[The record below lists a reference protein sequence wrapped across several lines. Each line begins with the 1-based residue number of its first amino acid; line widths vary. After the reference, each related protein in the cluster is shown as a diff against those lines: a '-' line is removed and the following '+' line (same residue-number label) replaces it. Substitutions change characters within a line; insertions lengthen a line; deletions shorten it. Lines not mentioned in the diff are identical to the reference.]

1 MKRKLKITYGQL
13 EATQERVSVF
23 RNALENM
30 DSAIEMFQNILSEQ
44 QSDAITAL
52 LEDGRDLRDE
62 MEFLHGNLQKLE
74 NMLSGYIQDMTALV
88 MPKSWDS
95 MMLVDRNDIWVNMKQ
110 IKSNVSDT
118 EQVIWGGALQHYK
131 DVHTNIPK
139 PHISSSMT
147 EPEKRSAREEYDR
160 KVRER
165 AQREENYKKL
175 KAFTET
181 QAKQAKKEL
190 EECYKEIED
199 LYRNRIVVYENTDDE
214 YKKTAMNLY
223 QQCTSFGQRLKDL
236 VTKTEEMKWDVR
248 RGALAAVLDL
258 VKTALAIQ
266 DLKNTLDTLPLA
278 VVAEVMGI
286 EVPGLSLEKV
296 DDLKNMAY
304 GAVAALQEPPRV
316 LAAFGQKIGD
326 TVEEE
331 GIAYSISYVAADVA
345 IQVLLSK
352 GLGEVKNVSKA
363 DDLVDVAR
371 TVDTLNDTVKIADE
385 LTDAAKVLDQVGD
398 IKDAA
403 MAVNVMDE
411 ANAVVKAVDEV
422 NDVADA
428 VKTVEKLDGVIESGI
443 NSYADFSKAV
453 SNIGTR
459 SDLTDAQKIK
469 ELQKLFENSNY
480 KADINVP
487 SDIQYVKG
495 FDMKG
500 NVIYDWPPKL
510 GFDESTIKPITRTDG
525 LSDTWDRYGYMG
537 GSNFADVPSTGKYT
551 YSERAIPY
559 VENEAA
565 YHTGNFN
572 NVTYFDKIDAIKNG
586 DIDTFNALLHNEG
599 ISRWGLDDFEEL
611 CDSYDSF
618 ISKANKELGD
628 SVDATYGIKGQAAEW
643 GDMTGGAG
651 QIVTPFGGDVLEKI
665 GILKE
670 N

>member
-13 EATQERVSVF
+13 EATQERVAVF

-62 MEFLHGNLQKLE
+62 MALLHGNLQELE
-74 NMLSGYIQDMTALV
+74 NMLSGYIHDMTALV

-131 DVHTNIPK
+131 DVHTHIPK

-147 EPEKRSAREEYDR
+147 ESEKRSARAEYDR

-165 AQREENYKKL
+165 AQREQNYKKL

-181 QAKQAKKEL
+181 QAKQAKQEL

-248 RGALAAVLDL
+248 RGVLAAVLDL

-266 DLKNTLDTLPLA
+266 DLKNTLDTLPFA

-296 DDLKNMAY
+296 DDLRNMAY
-304 GAVAALQEPPRV
+304 GAVAALQDPPRV

-363 DDLVDVAR
+363 DELADVAR
-371 TVDTLNDTVKIADE
+371 TVDTLDDTVKIADE
-385 LTDAAKVLDQVGD
+385 LTDAAKVVDQVGD
-398 IKDAA
+398 ITDAA
-403 MAVNVMDE
+403 MAVNAVNE
-411 ANAVVKAVDEV
+411 ANAAVKAVDEV

-428 VKTVEKLDGVIESGI
+428 VKTVEKLDGVIESGSKTI
-443 NSYADFSKAV
+443 NGLNIIDGKVDGKIPLAEYKKYRVDSVHNIDSDTKTLGKYEPTIRADGTKDFSIPGPGAYTVKA
-453 SNIGTR
+453 G
-459 SDLTDAQKIK
+459 
-469 ELQKLFENSNY
+469 
-480 KADINVP
+480 
-487 SDIQYVKG
+487 
-495 FDMKG
+495 
-500 NVIYDWPPKL
+500 
-510 GFDESTIKPITRTDG
+510 
-525 LSDTWDRYGYMG
+525 DT
-537 GSNFADVPSTGKYT
+537 
-551 YSERAIPY
+551 
-559 VENEAA
+559 
-565 YHTGNFN
+565 
-572 NVTYFDKIDAIKNG
+572 TYFSLGTEWDKITDTYGLDVAGQNMFDYFNKPALDDAI
-586 DIDTFNALLHNEG
+586 NAGKEIRFSHNPE
-599 ISRWGLDDFEEL
+599 
-611 CDSYDSF
+611 
-618 ISKANKELGD
+618 A
-628 SVDATYGIKGQAAEW
+628 YGECALKWEW
-643 GDMTGGAG
+643 DYLQEKHGYFA
-651 QIVTPFGGDVLEKI
+651 LEKK
-665 GILKE
+665 GDFWYATK
-670 N
+670 

>member
-214 YKKTAMNLY
+214 YKKTAMDLY
-223 QQCTSFGQRLKDL
+223 QQCTDFGEKLSNFGVKSA
-236 VTKTEEMKWDVR
+236 KTVWNVG

-278 VVAEVMGI
+278 VVTEVMGI
-286 EVPGLSLEKV
+286 EVPGLSLAKV

-304 GAVAALQEPPRV
+304 GAVAVLQNPARV

-363 DDLVDVAR
+363 DELADVAR
-371 TVDTLNDTVKIADE
+371 TVDTLDDTVKIADE
-385 LTDAAKVLDQVGD
+385 LTDAAKVVDQVGD
-398 IKDAA
+398 ITDAA
-403 MAVNVMDE
+403 MAVNAVNE
-411 ANAVVKAVDEV
+411 ANAAVKAVDEV

-428 VKTVEKLDGVIESGI
+428 VKTVEKLDGVIESGSNTGTVWDNI
-443 NSYADFSKAV
+443 TSTADNMPATEIPATFKIDLGGNTNYVNTETGTNTLWTNSNATKHMGEYV
-453 SNIGTR
+453 SRFGGESWSIGTR
-459 SDLTDAQKIK
+459 SQAMLESYSAS
-469 ELQKLFENSNY
+469 LN
-480 KADINVP
+480 KAMETIGIEAP
-487 SDIQYVKG
+487 GRYFG
-495 FDMKG
+495 TYG
-500 NVIYDWPPKL
+500 NW
-510 GFDESTIKPITRTDG
+510 
-525 LSDTWDRYGYMG
+525 
-537 GSNFADVPSTGKYT
+537 
-551 YSERAIPY
+551 
-559 VENEAA
+559 
-565 YHTGNFN
+565 
-572 NVTYFDKIDAIKNG
+572 
-586 DIDTFNALLHNEG
+586 
-599 ISRWGLDDFEEL
+599 
-611 CDSYDSF
+611 
-618 ISKANKELGD
+618 ELGIN
-628 SVDATYGIKGQAAEW
+628 TE
-643 GDMTGGAG
+643 TGVVYHARM
-651 QIVTPFGGDVLEKI
+651 L
-665 GILKE
+665 

>member
-62 MEFLHGNLQKLE
+62 MELLHGNLQELE

-88 MPKSWDS
+88 MPKNWDS

-131 DVHTNIPK
+131 DVHTHIPK

-147 EPEKRSAREEYDR
+147 ESEKRSARAEYDR

-214 YKKTAMNLY
+214 YKKTAMDLY

-248 RGALAAVLDL
+248 RGVLAAVLDL

-296 DDLKNMAY
+296 DDLRNMAY
-304 GAVAALQEPPRV
+304 GAVAALQNPTRV

-371 TVDTLNDTVKIADE
+371 TVDTLDDTVKIADE
-385 LTDAAKVLDQVGD
+385 LTDVAKAVDQVGD
-398 IKDAA
+398 ITDAA

-422 NDVADA
+422 NDVSDA
-428 VKTVEKLDGVIESGI
+428 AKTVEKLDDVIESGTDTSWYKPDGSI
-443 NSYADFSKAV
+443 NYPPNNGAV
-453 SNIGTR
+453 PGTEVNMTLKPGDTLGRYGNIGEKSNFVTQTG
-459 SDLTDAQKIK
+459 TDASKLALPPNTNPAIYQEFEVIK
-469 ELQKLFENSNY
+469 EIPGTIQAEIAPWGGSAGGGLQYEL
-480 KADINVP
+480 P
-487 SDIQYVKG
+487 
-495 FDMKG
+495 
-500 NVIYDWPPKL
+500 
-510 GFDESTIKPITRTDG
+510 KPI
-525 LSDTWDRYGYMG
+525 LQLIKEGYI
-537 GSNFADVPSTGKYT
+537 VPK
-551 YSERAIPY
+551 
-559 VENEAA
+559 
-565 YHTGNFN
+565 
-572 NVTYFDKIDAIKNG
+572 
-586 DIDTFNALLHNEG
+586 
-599 ISRWGLDDFEEL
+599 
-611 CDSYDSF
+611 
-618 ISKANKELGD
+618 
-628 SVDATYGIKGQAAEW
+628 
-643 GDMTGGAG
+643 
-651 QIVTPFGGDVLEKI
+651 
-665 GILKE
+665 
-670 N
+670 

>member
-62 MEFLHGNLQKLE
+62 MELLHGNLQELE

-131 DVHTNIPK
+131 DVHTHISK

-147 EPEKRSAREEYDR
+147 ESEKRSARAEYNR

-165 AQREENYKKL
+165 AQREQNYKKL

-181 QAKQAKKEL
+181 QAKQAKREL
-190 EECYKEIED
+190 EACYEEIEE

-248 RGALAAVLDL
+248 RGVLAAVLDL

-304 GAVAALQEPPRV
+304 GAVAALQDPPRV
-316 LAAFGQKIGD
+316 LAALGQKIGD

-371 TVDTLNDTVKIADE
+371 TVDTLDDTVKIADE
-385 LTDAAKVLDQVGD
+385 LTDVAKAVDQVGD
-398 IKDAA
+398 IKDVA
-403 MAVNVMDE
+403 MAVNAVDE
-411 ANAVVKAVDEV
+411 ANAAVKAVDEV

-428 VKTVEKLDGVIESGI
+428 VKTVEKLDDVIESGI
-443 NSYADFSKAV
+443 KSKNPMTGDDWHKYFNEKYGAENVTWESASIQDIIDMPSKITDFSPKQ
-453 SNIGTR
+453 I
-459 SDLTDAQKIK
+459 SDLARRSGWTVGPLGKGSLAGITYEQGGGISMHAP
-469 ELQKLFENSNY
+469 NGSSIY
-480 KADINVP
+480 
-487 SDIQYVKG
+487 IQYHPGGGHHGVMPYYKVSSG
-495 FDMKG
+495 KNG
-500 NVIYDWPPKL
+500 TV
-510 GFDESTIKPITRTDG
+510 
-525 LSDTWDRYGYMG
+525 RYYING
-537 GSNFADVPSTGKYT
+537 
-551 YSERAIPY
+551 ERA
-559 VENEAA
+559 
-565 YHTGNFN
+565 
-572 NVTYFDKIDAIKNG
+572 
-586 DIDTFNALLHNEG
+586 
-599 ISRWGLDDFEEL
+599 
-611 CDSYDSF
+611 
-618 ISKANKELGD
+618 
-628 SVDATYGIKGQAAEW
+628 Q
-643 GDMTGGAG
+643 
-651 QIVTPFGGDVLEKI
+651 
-665 GILKE
+665 
-670 N
+670 

>member
-62 MEFLHGNLQKLE
+62 MELLHGNLQELE

-131 DVHTNIPK
+131 DVHTHIPK

-147 EPEKRSAREEYDR
+147 ESEKRSAREEYDR

-181 QAKQAKKEL
+181 QAKQAKQEL

-214 YKKTAMNLY
+214 YKKTAMDLY

-248 RGALAAVLDL
+248 RGVLAAVLDL

-266 DLKNTLDTLPLA
+266 DLKNTLDTLPFA

-286 EVPGLSLEKV
+286 EVPGLSLAKV

-316 LAAFGQKIGD
+316 LAALGQKIGD

-371 TVDTLNDTVKIADE
+371 TVDTLDDTVKIADE
-385 LTDAAKVLDQVGD
+385 LTDAAKAVDQVGD
-398 IKDAA
+398 ITDAA

-428 VKTVEKLDGVIESGI
+428 VKTVEKLDGVIESGSTSI
-443 NSYADFSKAV
+443 NPNKIRYSQSSVNSSSDIVQSMKANGWQGDPIDVVEMPDEIYTTIDNTRVV
-453 SNIGTR
+453 SAREAG
-459 SDLTDAQKIK
+459 
-469 ELQKLFENSNY
+469 
-480 KADINVP
+480 INVEANVHGYNDPLP
-487 SDIQYVKG
+487 SEYIERFTTKKG
-495 FDMKG
+495 VPKTWGEAIELRVGKQKASFRNG
-500 NVIYDWPPKL
+500 NPYGKL
-510 GFDESTIKPITRTDG
+510 EMETIK
-525 LSDTWDRYGYMG
+525 
-537 GSNFADVPSTGKYT
+537 
-551 YSERAIPY
+551 
-559 VENEAA
+559 
-565 YHTGNFN
+565 
-572 NVTYFDKIDAIKNG
+572 
-586 DIDTFNALLHNEG
+586 
-599 ISRWGLDDFEEL
+599 
-611 CDSYDSF
+611 
-618 ISKANKELGD
+618 
-628 SVDATYGIKGQAAEW
+628 
-643 GDMTGGAG
+643 
-651 QIVTPFGGDVLEKI
+651 
-665 GILKE
+665 
-670 N
+670 

>member
-62 MEFLHGNLQKLE
+62 MELLHGNLQELE

-214 YKKTAMNLY
+214 YKKTAMDLY

-316 LAAFGQKIGD
+316 LAALGQKIGD

-345 IQVLLSK
+345 IQILLSK

-371 TVDTLNDTVKIADE
+371 TVDTLRTHLRRVNLTGAD
-385 LTDAAKVLDQVGD
+385 
-398 IKDAA
+398 
-403 MAVNVMDE
+403 
-411 ANAVVKAVDEV
+411 
-422 NDVADA
+422 
-428 VKTVEKLDGVIESGI
+428 
-443 NSYADFSKAV
+443 
-453 SNIGTR
+453 
-459 SDLTDAQKIK
+459 
-469 ELQKLFENSNY
+469 LQE
-480 KADINVP
+480 
-487 SDIQYVKG
+487 
-495 FDMKG
+495 
-500 NVIYDWPPKL
+500 
-510 GFDESTIKPITRTDG
+510 
-525 LSDTWDRYGYMG
+525 
-537 GSNFADVPSTGKYT
+537 
-551 YSERAIPY
+551 
-559 VENEAA
+559 
-565 YHTGNFN
+565 
-572 NVTYFDKIDAIKNG
+572 
-586 DIDTFNALLHNEG
+586 
-599 ISRWGLDDFEEL
+599 
-611 CDSYDSF
+611 
-618 ISKANKELGD
+618 
-628 SVDATYGIKGQAAEW
+628 
-643 GDMTGGAG
+643 
-651 QIVTPFGGDVLEKI
+651 
-665 GILKE
+665 IL
-670 N
+670 

>member
-131 DVHTNIPK
+131 DVHTHIPK

-147 EPEKRSAREEYDR
+147 ESEKRSARAEYDR

-181 QAKQAKKEL
+181 QAKQAKQEL

-214 YKKTAMNLY
+214 YKKTAMDLY
-223 QQCTSFGQRLKDL
+223 QQCTDFGEKLSNFGVKSA
-236 VTKTEEMKWDVR
+236 KTVWNVG

-278 VVAEVMGI
+278 VVTEVMGI
-286 EVPGLSLEKV
+286 EVPGLSLAKV

-304 GAVAALQEPPRV
+304 GAVAVLQNPARV

-363 DDLVDVAR
+363 DELADVAR
-371 TVDTLNDTVKIADE
+371 TVDTLDDTVKIADE
-385 LTDAAKVLDQVGD
+385 LTDAAKVVDQVGD
-398 IKDAA
+398 ITDAA
-403 MAVNVMDE
+403 MAVNAVNE
-411 ANAVVKAVDEV
+411 ANAAVKAVDEV

-428 VKTVEKLDGVIESGI
+428 VKTVEKLDGVIESGSTSI
-443 NSYADFSKAV
+443 NPNKIRYSQSSVNSSSDIVQSMKANGWQGDPIDVVEMPDEIYTTIDNTRVV
-453 SNIGTR
+453 SAREAG
-459 SDLTDAQKIK
+459 
-469 ELQKLFENSNY
+469 
-480 KADINVP
+480 INVEANVHGYNDPLP
-487 SDIQYVKG
+487 SEYIERFTTKKG
-495 FDMKG
+495 VPKTWGEAIELRVGKQKASFRNG
-500 NVIYDWPPKL
+500 NPYGKL
-510 GFDESTIKPITRTDG
+510 EMETIK
-525 LSDTWDRYGYMG
+525 
-537 GSNFADVPSTGKYT
+537 
-551 YSERAIPY
+551 
-559 VENEAA
+559 
-565 YHTGNFN
+565 
-572 NVTYFDKIDAIKNG
+572 
-586 DIDTFNALLHNEG
+586 
-599 ISRWGLDDFEEL
+599 
-611 CDSYDSF
+611 
-618 ISKANKELGD
+618 
-628 SVDATYGIKGQAAEW
+628 
-643 GDMTGGAG
+643 
-651 QIVTPFGGDVLEKI
+651 
-665 GILKE
+665 
-670 N
+670 

>member
-13 EATQERVSVF
+13 EATQQRVSVF

-62 MEFLHGNLQKLE
+62 MELLHGNLQELE

-131 DVHTNIPK
+131 DVHTHISK

-147 EPEKRSAREEYDR
+147 ESEKRSARAEYDR

-181 QAKQAKKEL
+181 QAKQAKQEL

-266 DLKNTLDTLPLA
+266 DLKNTLDTLPFA

-286 EVPGLSLEKV
+286 EVPGLSLAKV

-316 LAAFGQKIGD
+316 LAALGQKIGD

-371 TVDTLNDTVKIADE
+371 TVDTLDDTVKIADE
-385 LTDAAKVLDQVGD
+385 LTDAAKVVDQVGD
-398 IKDAA
+398 IADAA
-403 MAVNVMDE
+403 MAVNAVDE
-411 ANAVVKAVDEV
+411 ANAAVKAVDEV

-428 VKTVEKLDGVIESGI
+428 VKTVEKLDGVIESGSNTGTVWDNI
-443 NSYADFSKAV
+443 TSTADNMPATEIPATFKIDLGGNTNYVNTETGTNTLWTNSNATKHMGEYV
-453 SNIGTR
+453 SRFGGESWSIGTR
-459 SDLTDAQKIK
+459 SQAMLESYSAS
-469 ELQKLFENSNY
+469 LN
-480 KADINVP
+480 KAMETIGIEAP
-487 SDIQYVKG
+487 GRYFG
-495 FDMKG
+495 TYG
-500 NVIYDWPPKL
+500 NW
-510 GFDESTIKPITRTDG
+510 
-525 LSDTWDRYGYMG
+525 
-537 GSNFADVPSTGKYT
+537 
-551 YSERAIPY
+551 
-559 VENEAA
+559 
-565 YHTGNFN
+565 
-572 NVTYFDKIDAIKNG
+572 
-586 DIDTFNALLHNEG
+586 
-599 ISRWGLDDFEEL
+599 
-611 CDSYDSF
+611 
-618 ISKANKELGD
+618 ELGIN
-628 SVDATYGIKGQAAEW
+628 TE
-643 GDMTGGAG
+643 TGVVYHARM
-651 QIVTPFGGDVLEKI
+651 L
-665 GILKE
+665 

>member
-13 EATQERVSVF
+13 EATQQRVSVF

-62 MEFLHGNLQKLE
+62 MELLHGNLQELE
-74 NMLSGYIQDMTALV
+74 NMLSGYIHDMTALV

-131 DVHTNIPK
+131 DVHTHISK

-147 EPEKRSAREEYDR
+147 ESEKRSARAEYDR

-181 QAKQAKKEL
+181 QAKQAKQEL

-214 YKKTAMNLY
+214 YKKTAMDLY
-223 QQCTSFGQRLKDL
+223 QQCTDFGEKLSNFGVKSA
-236 VTKTEEMKWDVR
+236 KTVWDVR

-331 GIAYSISYVAADVA
+331 GIAYSISYVAADVT
-345 IQVLLSK
+345 
-352 GLGEVKNVSKA
+352 
-363 DDLVDVAR
+363 R
-371 TVDTLNDTVKIADE
+371 
-385 LTDAAKVLDQVGD
+385 DQ
-398 IKDAA
+398 
-403 MAVNVMDE
+403 
-411 ANAVVKAVDEV
+411 
-422 NDVADA
+422 
-428 VKTVEKLDGVIESGI
+428 
-443 NSYADFSKAV
+443 
-453 SNIGTR
+453 R
-459 SDLTDAQKIK
+459 S
-469 ELQKLFENSNY
+469 
-480 KADINVP
+480 
-487 SDIQYVKG
+487 
-495 FDMKG
+495 
-500 NVIYDWPPKL
+500 
-510 GFDESTIKPITRTDG
+510 R
-525 LSDTWDRYGYMG
+525 RYRMRL
-537 GSNFADVPSTGKYT
+537 A
-551 YSERAIPY
+551 
-559 VENEAA
+559 
-565 YHTGNFN
+565 
-572 NVTYFDKIDAIKNG
+572 
-586 DIDTFNALLHNEG
+586 
-599 ISRWGLDDFEEL
+599 
-611 CDSYDSF
+611 
-618 ISKANKELGD
+618 
-628 SVDATYGIKGQAAEW
+628 
-643 GDMTGGAG
+643 
-651 QIVTPFGGDVLEKI
+651 
-665 GILKE
+665 
-670 N
+670 

>member
-62 MEFLHGNLQKLE
+62 MELLHGNLQELE
-74 NMLSGYIQDMTALV
+74 NMLSGYIHDMTALV

-118 EQVIWGGALQHYK
+118 EQVVWGGALQHYK
-131 DVHTNIPK
+131 DVHTHIPK

-147 EPEKRSAREEYDR
+147 ESEKRSARAEYDR

-181 QAKQAKKEL
+181 QAKQAKQEL

-214 YKKTAMNLY
+214 YKKTAMDLY

-248 RGALAAVLDL
+248 RGVLAAVLDL

-266 DLKNTLDTLPLA
+266 DLKNTLDTLPFA

-286 EVPGLSLEKV
+286 EVPGLSLAKV

-316 LAAFGQKIGD
+316 LAALGQKIGD

-371 TVDTLNDTVKIADE
+371 TVDTLDDTVKIADE
-385 LTDAAKVLDQVGD
+385 LTDVAKAVDQVGD
-398 IKDAA
+398 IKDVA
-403 MAVNVMDE
+403 MAVNAVDE
-411 ANAVVKAVDEV
+411 ANAAVKAVDEV

-428 VKTVEKLDGVIESGI
+428 AKTIEKLDGVIEGDTLTAQKVFTD
-443 NSYADFSKAV
+443 NPFDEAGNLR
-453 SNIGTR
+453 SNIKYQTGEFKYNYE
-459 SDLTDAQKIK
+459 TDANGRISNWNTDN
-469 ELQKLFENSNY
+469 LQLTERDGRLNYNSNSPGKIEGDHAGHLAGDRFGGSPELDNIVSQSQNVNLSQY
-480 KADINVP
+480 KKIENQWAKAISEGKEVTVNVDI
-487 SDIQYVKG
+487 K
-495 FDMKG
+495 
-500 NVIYDWPPKL
+500 YD
-510 GFDESTIKPITRTDG
+510 GDG
-525 LSDTWDRYGYMG
+525 LRPIEF
-537 GSNFADVPSTGKYT
+537 NVEYT
-551 YSERAIPY
+551 
-559 VENEAA
+559 
-565 YHTGNFN
+565 
-572 NVTYFDKIDAIKNG
+572 IDG
-586 DIDTFNALLHNEG
+586 DFF
-599 ISRWGLDDFEEL
+599 SQ
-611 CDSYDSF
+611 S
-618 ISKANKELGD
+618 
-628 SVDATYGIKGQAAEW
+628 
-643 GDMTGGAG
+643 
-651 QIVTPFGGDVLEKI
+651 
-665 GILKE
+665 IL

>member
-13 EATQERVSVF
+13 EATQERVAVF

-62 MEFLHGNLQKLE
+62 MELLHGNLQELE

-181 QAKQAKKEL
+181 QAKQAKQEL

-214 YKKTAMNLY
+214 YKKTAMDLY

-248 RGALAAVLDL
+248 RGVLAAVLDL

-266 DLKNTLDTLPLA
+266 DLKNTLDTLPFA

-352 GLGEVKNVSKA
+352 GLSEVKNVSKA

-371 TVDTLNDTVKIADE
+371 TVDTLDDTVKIADE
-385 LTDAAKVLDQVGD
+385 LTDAAKVVDQVGD
-398 IKDAA
+398 IADAA

-411 ANAVVKAVDEV
+411 TNAAVKAVDEV

-428 VKTVEKLDGVIESGI
+428 VKTVEKLDGVIEGGSDAFQIGKTDLDALRNKLGVPETDTIAVGKTDVKGLEGVTFEGQSPKVRSEAGLPDLDEIWAGRNIKSPGNNTLFTRHAEEVLANDFDRAGIEAGI
-443 NSYADFSKAV
+443 NPQDV
-453 SNIGTR
+453 SGV
-459 SDLTDAQKIK
+459 LKIH
-469 ELQKLFENSNY
+469 QSNPTGVCR
-480 KADINVP
+480 KCIQGLANDNVSP
-487 SDIQYVKG
+487 GVLKQLSLKYPNLRIEVTSEILPDVKVTGKSNFVIQNGQYV
-495 FDMKG
+495 
-500 NVIYDWPPKL
+500 
-510 GFDESTIKPITRTDG
+510 E
-525 LSDTWDRYGYMG
+525 
-537 GSNFADVPSTGKYT
+537 
-551 YSERAIPY
+551 
-559 VENEAA
+559 
-565 YHTGNFN
+565 
-572 NVTYFDKIDAIKNG
+572 
-586 DIDTFNALLHNEG
+586 
-599 ISRWGLDDFEEL
+599 
-611 CDSYDSF
+611 
-618 ISKANKELGD
+618 
-628 SVDATYGIKGQAAEW
+628 
-643 GDMTGGAG
+643 
-651 QIVTPFGGDVLEKI
+651 
-665 GILKE
+665 
-670 N
+670 

>member
-62 MEFLHGNLQKLE
+62 MELLHGNLQELE

-131 DVHTNIPK
+131 DVHTHISK

-147 EPEKRSAREEYDR
+147 ESEKRSAREEYDR

-181 QAKQAKKEL
+181 QAKQAKQEL

-214 YKKTAMNLY
+214 YKKTAMDLY

-352 GLGEVKNVSKA
+352 GLSEVKNVSKA

-371 TVDTLNDTVKIADE
+371 TVDTLDDTVKIADE

-403 MAVNVMDE
+403 MAVNAVDE
-411 ANAVVKAVDEV
+411 ANAAVKAVDKV
-422 NDVADA
+422 NEAADA
-428 VKTVEKLDGVIESGI
+428 AKTIEKLDGVIESGTDSQV
-443 NSYADFSKAV
+443 SYS
-453 SNIGTR
+453 R
-459 SDLTDAQKIK
+459 
-469 ELQKLFENSNY
+469 
-480 KADINVP
+480 P
-487 SDIQYVKG
+487 SGFRKG
-495 FDMKG
+495 VRDK
-500 NVIYDWPPKL
+500 V
-510 GFDESTIKPITRTDG
+510 
-525 LSDTWDRYGYMG
+525 WD
-537 GSNFADVPSTGKYT
+537 NAKN
-551 YSERAIPY
+551 A
-559 VENEAA
+559 
-565 YHTGNFN
+565 
-572 NVTYFDKIDAIKNG
+572 NG
-586 DIDTFNALLHNEG
+586 DVIDPVTKRVMDKSEPWDMGHKPGYEFRKHQQSAENRG
-599 ISRWGLDDFEEL
+599 ISRKQFLDEYNNPEHYRPEL
-611 CDSYDSF
+611 PNSNRSHKGEDITNNYF
-618 ISKANKELGD
+618 GD
-628 SVDATYGIKGQAAEW
+628 
-643 GDMTGGAG
+643 
-651 QIVTPFGGDVLEKI
+651 
-665 GILKE
+665 
-670 N
+670 

>member
-131 DVHTNIPK
+131 DVHTHIPK

-147 EPEKRSAREEYDR
+147 ESEKRSARAEYDR

-181 QAKQAKKEL
+181 QAKQAKQEL

-214 YKKTAMNLY
+214 YKKTAMDLY
-223 QQCTSFGQRLKDL
+223 QQCTDFGEKLSNFGVKSA
-236 VTKTEEMKWDVR
+236 KTVWNVG

-278 VVAEVMGI
+278 VVTEVMGI
-286 EVPGLSLEKV
+286 EVPGLSLAKV

-304 GAVAALQEPPRV
+304 GAVAVLQNPARV

-371 TVDTLNDTVKIADE
+371 TVDTLDDAVKIADE
-385 LTDAAKVLDQVGD
+385 LTDVAKAVDQVGD
-398 IKDAA
+398 ITDAA

-411 ANAVVKAVDEV
+411 ANAAVKAVDKV
-422 NDVADA
+422 DDI
-428 VKTVEKLDGVIESGI
+428 IESG
-443 NSYADFSKAV
+443 KAV
-453 SNIGTR
+453 SFTQKNVEVPILPEGSQWERNVLNSFAGGKATKTTYEGGTVLYR
-459 SDLTDAQKIK
+459 VGGK
-469 ELQKLFENSNY
+469 NG
-480 KADINVP
+480 
-487 SDIQYVKG
+487 G
-495 FDMKG
+495 F
-500 NVIYDWPPKL
+500 WSLEAPPMTEYQWRV
-510 GFDESTIKPITRTDG
+510 D
-525 LSDTWDRYGYMG
+525 Y
-537 GSNFADVPSTGKYT
+537 
-551 YSERAIPY
+551 
-559 VENEAA
+559 
-565 YHTGNFN
+565 
-572 NVTYFDKIDAIKNG
+572 AIKQEFCN
-586 DIDTFNALLHNEG
+586 
-599 ISRWGLDDFEEL
+599 
-611 CDSYDSF
+611 
-618 ISKANKELGD
+618 
-628 SVDATYGIKGQAAEW
+628 DATTLYK
-643 GDMTGGAG
+643 MTIPEGSSLTALEGKVGTQGMGLYGGAH
-651 QIVTPFGGDVLEKI
+651 QAYIDYRAVPTDWIEITVTTWK
-665 GILKE
+665 
-670 N
+670 

>member
-62 MEFLHGNLQKLE
+62 MELLHGNLQELE
-74 NMLSGYIQDMTALV
+74 NMLSGYIHDMTALV

-131 DVHTNIPK
+131 DVHTHISK

-147 EPEKRSAREEYDR
+147 ESEKRSAREEYDR

-181 QAKQAKKEL
+181 QAKQAKQEL

-214 YKKTAMNLY
+214 YKKTAMDLY

-352 GLGEVKNVSKA
+352 GLSEVKNVSKA

-371 TVDTLNDTVKIADE
+371 TVDTLDDTVKIADE
-385 LTDAAKVLDQVGD
+385 LTDAAKAVDKVGD
-398 IKDAA
+398 IKDAT

-411 ANAVVKAVDEV
+411 TKAAVKAVDNV
-422 NDVADA
+422 SDA
-428 VKTVEKLDGVIESGI
+428 AKTVEKIDNVIESGNYSSLRDLMSPEEI
-443 NSYADFSKAV
+443 ARYNEHWVNVAENI
-453 SNIGTR
+453 SNESLDNQI
-459 SDLTDAQKIK
+459 AFIK
-469 ELQKLFENSNY
+469 SGG
-480 KADINVP
+480 I
-487 SDIQYVKG
+487 
-495 FDMKG
+495 
-500 NVIYDWPPKL
+500 
-510 GFDESTIKPITRTDG
+510 TKP
-525 LSDTWDRYGYMG
+525 G
-537 GSNFADVPSTGKYT
+537 GGKYRPT
-551 YSERAIPY
+551 KISATVETSIPTAFINLSLLKIFAMDKYQFYSLPIQST
-559 VENEAA
+559 V
-565 YHTGNFN
+565 
-572 NVTYFDKIDAIKNG
+572 V
-586 DIDTFNALLHNEG
+586 
-599 ISRWGLDDFEEL
+599 
-611 CDSYDSF
+611 
-618 ISKANKELGD
+618 
-628 SVDATYGIKGQAAEW
+628 
-643 GDMTGGAG
+643 
-651 QIVTPFGGDVLEKI
+651 
-665 GILKE
+665 
-670 N
+670 

>member
-62 MEFLHGNLQKLE
+62 MELLHGNLQELE

-131 DVHTNIPK
+131 DVHTHIPK

-147 EPEKRSAREEYDR
+147 EPEKRSARAEYDR

-181 QAKQAKKEL
+181 QAKQAKQEL

-214 YKKTAMNLY
+214 YKKTAMDLY

-248 RGALAAVLDL
+248 RGVLAAVLDL

-266 DLKNTLDTLPLA
+266 DLKNTLDTLPFA
-278 VVAEVMGI
+278 VVTEVMGI

-304 GAVAALQEPPRV
+304 GAVAALQDPPRV

-345 IQVLLSK
+345 IQILLSK
-352 GLGEVKNVSKA
+352 GLGEVKNVSKTDELA
-363 DDLVDVAR
+363 DVAR
-371 TVDTLNDTVKIADE
+371 TVDTFDDTVKIADE
-385 LTDAAKVLDQVGD
+385 LTDAAKVVDKAGD
-398 IKDAA
+398 IEDAA
-403 MAVNVMDE
+403 RAVNVVDE
-411 ANAVVKAVDEV
+411 ANAAVKAVDNV
-422 NDVADA
+422 
-428 VKTVEKLDGVIESGI
+428 TGVIESG
-443 NSYADFSKAV
+443 
-453 SNIGTR
+453 T
-459 SDLTDAQKIK
+459 
-469 ELQKLFENSNY
+469 
-480 KADINVP
+480 P
-487 SDIQYVKG
+487 S
-495 FDMKG
+495 
-500 NVIYDWPPKL
+500 VIYGTD
-510 GFDESTIKPITRTDG
+510 DITRYQYNMIENPGPLVDVVDNPAKNFYG
-525 LSDTWDRYGYMG
+525 GRY
-537 GSNFADVPSTGKYT
+537 
-551 YSERAIPY
+551 
-559 VENEAA
+559 
-565 YHTGNFN
+565 
-572 NVTYFDKIDAIKNG
+572 NVN
-586 DIDTFNALLHNEG
+586 
-599 ISRWGLDDFEEL
+599 
-611 CDSYDSF
+611 
-618 ISKANKELGD
+618 
-628 SVDATYGIKGQAAEW
+628 
-643 GDMTGGAG
+643 
-651 QIVTPFGGDVLEKI
+651 
-665 GILKE
+665 ILKE
-670 N
+670 DTIFYRAGQAGKPLGQWFTTEAPESVAKVRIDTAVKPQWIDRATGELTGVSIVDTVYAIKVPKGTTVYTGPIGPQGGAYCGGYDKLQTFIQTPWKLDGIEVINSVPLR

>member
-131 DVHTNIPK
+131 DVHTHISK

-147 EPEKRSAREEYDR
+147 ESEKRSARAEYDR

-181 QAKQAKKEL
+181 QAKQAKQEL

-214 YKKTAMNLY
+214 YKKTAMDLY
-223 QQCTSFGQRLKDL
+223 QQCTDFGEKLSNFGVKSA
-236 VTKTEEMKWDVR
+236 KTVWNVG

>member
-62 MEFLHGNLQKLE
+62 MELLHGNLQELE

-110 IKSNVSDT
+110 IKSNISDT

-131 DVHTNIPK
+131 DVHTHIPK

-181 QAKQAKKEL
+181 QAKQAKQEL

-248 RGALAAVLDL
+248 RGVLAAVLDL

-371 TVDTLNDTVKIADE
+371 TVDTLDDTVKIADE
-385 LTDAAKVLDQVGD
+385 LTDAAKVVDQVGD
-398 IKDAA
+398 ITDAA

-428 VKTVEKLDGVIESGI
+428 VKTVEKLDGVIESGSTSI
-443 NSYADFSKAV
+443 NPNKIRYSQSSVNSSSDIVQSMKANGWQGDPIDVVEMPDEIYTTIDNTRVV
-453 SNIGTR
+453 SAREAG
-459 SDLTDAQKIK
+459 
-469 ELQKLFENSNY
+469 
-480 KADINVP
+480 INVEANVHGYNDPLP
-487 SDIQYVKG
+487 SEYIERFTTKKG
-495 FDMKG
+495 VPKTWGEAIELRVGKQKASFRNG
-500 NVIYDWPPKL
+500 NPYGKL
-510 GFDESTIKPITRTDG
+510 EMETIK
-525 LSDTWDRYGYMG
+525 
-537 GSNFADVPSTGKYT
+537 
-551 YSERAIPY
+551 
-559 VENEAA
+559 
-565 YHTGNFN
+565 
-572 NVTYFDKIDAIKNG
+572 
-586 DIDTFNALLHNEG
+586 
-599 ISRWGLDDFEEL
+599 
-611 CDSYDSF
+611 
-618 ISKANKELGD
+618 
-628 SVDATYGIKGQAAEW
+628 
-643 GDMTGGAG
+643 
-651 QIVTPFGGDVLEKI
+651 
-665 GILKE
+665 
-670 N
+670 

>member
-13 EATQERVSVF
+13 EATQERVAVF

-62 MEFLHGNLQKLE
+62 MELLHGNLQELE

-248 RGALAAVLDL
+248 RGVLAAVLDL

-266 DLKNTLDTLPLA
+266 DLKNTLDTLPFA

-286 EVPGLSLEKV
+286 EVPGLSLAKV

-371 TVDTLNDTVKIADE
+371 TVDTLDDTVKIADE
-385 LTDAAKVLDQVGD
+385 LTDAAKVVDQVGD
-398 IKDAA
+398 IADAA
-403 MAVNVMDE
+403 MAVNAMDE
-411 ANAVVKAVDEV
+411 ANAAVKAVDEV

-428 VKTVEKLDGVIESGI
+428 VKTVEKLDGVIESGSTSI
-443 NSYADFSKAV
+443 NPNKIRYSQSSVNSSSDIVQSMKANGWQGDPIDVVEMPDEIYTTIDNTRVV
-453 SNIGTR
+453 SAREAG
-459 SDLTDAQKIK
+459 
-469 ELQKLFENSNY
+469 
-480 KADINVP
+480 INVEANVHGYNDPLP
-487 SDIQYVKG
+487 SEYIERFTTKKG
-495 FDMKG
+495 VPKTWGEAIELRVGKQKASFRNG
-500 NVIYDWPPKL
+500 NPYGKL
-510 GFDESTIKPITRTDG
+510 EMETIK
-525 LSDTWDRYGYMG
+525 
-537 GSNFADVPSTGKYT
+537 
-551 YSERAIPY
+551 
-559 VENEAA
+559 
-565 YHTGNFN
+565 
-572 NVTYFDKIDAIKNG
+572 
-586 DIDTFNALLHNEG
+586 
-599 ISRWGLDDFEEL
+599 
-611 CDSYDSF
+611 
-618 ISKANKELGD
+618 
-628 SVDATYGIKGQAAEW
+628 
-643 GDMTGGAG
+643 
-651 QIVTPFGGDVLEKI
+651 
-665 GILKE
+665 
-670 N
+670 

>member
-13 EATQERVSVF
+13 EATQERVAVF

-62 MEFLHGNLQKLE
+62 MELLHGNLQELE

-248 RGALAAVLDL
+248 RGVLAAVLDL

-266 DLKNTLDTLPLA
+266 DLKNTLDTLPFA

-286 EVPGLSLEKV
+286 EVPGLSLAKV

-352 GLGEVKNVSKA
+352 GLSEVKNVSKA
-363 DDLVDVAR
+363 DELADVAR
-371 TVDTLNDTVKIADE
+371 TVDTLDDTVKIADE
-385 LTDAAKVLDQVGD
+385 LTDAAKVVDQVGD
-398 IKDAA
+398 IADAA
-403 MAVNVMDE
+403 MAVNAVNE
-411 ANAVVKAVDEV
+411 ANAAVKAVDEV

-428 VKTVEKLDGVIESGI
+428 VKTVEKLDGVIESGTETI
-443 NSYADFSKAV
+443 KFNEVKTFTAEETNQWFIDNVKPDYKPPYKP
-453 SNIGTR
+453 GTLVKEIE
-459 SDLTDAQKIK
+459 LT
-469 ELQKLFENSNY
+469 ENTTFVRVYDNMPDGSGMY
-480 KADINVP
+480 GSWVMKAD
-487 SDIQYVKG
+487 D
-495 FDMKG
+495 
-500 NVIYDWPPKL
+500 
-510 GFDESTIKPITRTDG
+510 
-525 LSDTWDRYGYMG
+525 
-537 GSNFADVPSTGKYT
+537 
-551 YSERAIPY
+551 
-559 VENEAA
+559 
-565 YHTGNFN
+565 
-572 NVTYFDKIDAIKNG
+572 
-586 DIDTFNALLHNEG
+586 
-599 ISRWGLDDFEEL
+599 
-611 CDSYDSF
+611 
-618 ISKANKELGD
+618 
-628 SVDATYGIKGQAAEW
+628 IKGLTPLEIQNKFALPNTPKYVCDVELEDGTHIRVGEVNPLDGW
-643 GDMTGGAG
+643 GNGGGTQYDLIG
-651 QIVTPFGGDVLEKI
+651 QRIGDFKNERLLE
-665 GILKE
+665 G

>member
-1 MKRKLKITYGQL
+1 M

-62 MEFLHGNLQKLE
+62 MELLHGNLQELE

-131 DVHTNIPK
+131 DVHTHISK

-147 EPEKRSAREEYDR
+147 ESEKRSARAEYDR

-181 QAKQAKKEL
+181 QAKQAKQEL

-248 RGALAAVLDL
+248 RGVLAAVLDL

-266 DLKNTLDTLPLA
+266 DLKNTLDTLPFA

-286 EVPGLSLEKV
+286 EVPGLSLAKV

-316 LAAFGQKIGD
+316 LAALGQKIGD

-371 TVDTLNDTVKIADE
+371 TVDTLDDTVKIADE
-385 LTDAAKVLDQVGD
+385 LTDAAKVVDQVGD
-398 IKDAA
+398 IADAA

-428 VKTVEKLDGVIESGI
+428 VKTVEKLDGVIESGKYSI
-443 NSYADFSKAV
+443 LSYEDAENIAFDAIHGPNNADAV
-453 SNIGTR
+453 VLGKYGDGGPTAYTSVAK
-459 SDLTDAQKIK
+459 DMDAQYFQLDNWDELAARYSDDEIWKINEK
-469 ELQKLFENSNY
+469 FL
-480 KADINVP
+480 
-487 SDIQYVKG
+487 DIQTSSG
-495 FDMKG
+495 RE
-500 NVIYDWPPKL
+500 IYLSHNPEDYL
-510 GFDESTIKPITRTDG
+510 G
-525 LSDTWDRYGYMG
+525 
-537 GSNFADVPSTGKYT
+537 
-551 YSERAIPY
+551 
-559 VENEAA
+559 
-565 YHTGNFN
+565 
-572 NVTYFDKIDAIKNG
+572 
-586 DIDTFNALLHNEG
+586 
-599 ISRWGLDDFEEL
+599 
-611 CDSYDSF
+611 
-618 ISKANKELGD
+618 
-628 SVDATYGIKGQAAEW
+628 KGQFYSRDLQYLLDNGYKFVDE
-643 GDMTGGAG
+643 GGIWYA
-651 QIVTPFGGDVLEKI
+651 VR
-665 GILKE
+665 
-670 N
+670 

>member
-13 EATQERVSVF
+13 EATQERVAVF

-62 MEFLHGNLQKLE
+62 MELLHGNLQELE

-131 DVHTNIPK
+131 DVHTHIPK

-147 EPEKRSAREEYDR
+147 ESEKRSARAEYDR

-181 QAKQAKKEL
+181 QAKQAKQEL

-214 YKKTAMNLY
+214 YKKTAMDLY
-223 QQCTSFGQRLKDL
+223 QQCTDFGEKLSNFGVKSA
-236 VTKTEEMKWDVR
+236 KTVWNVG

-266 DLKNTLDTLPLA
+266 DLKNTLDTLPFA
-278 VVAEVMGI
+278 VVTEVMGI

-296 DDLKNMAY
+296 DDLRNMAY
-304 GAVAALQEPPRV
+304 GAVAALQNPTRV

-371 TVDTLNDTVKIADE
+371 TVDTLDDTVKIADE
-385 LTDAAKVLDQVGD
+385 LTDAAKVVDQVGD
-398 IKDAA
+398 ITDAAMAVNAVDEANAAVKAVDEMNEVVDAA

-428 VKTVEKLDGVIESGI
+428 VKTVEKLDGVIESGSKTI
-443 NSYADFSKAV
+443 NGLNIIDGKVDGKIPLAEYKKYRVDSVHNIDSDTMTLGKYEPTIRADGTKDFSIPGPGAYTVKA
-453 SNIGTR
+453 G
-459 SDLTDAQKIK
+459 
-469 ELQKLFENSNY
+469 
-480 KADINVP
+480 
-487 SDIQYVKG
+487 
-495 FDMKG
+495 
-500 NVIYDWPPKL
+500 
-510 GFDESTIKPITRTDG
+510 
-525 LSDTWDRYGYMG
+525 DT
-537 GSNFADVPSTGKYT
+537 
-551 YSERAIPY
+551 
-559 VENEAA
+559 
-565 YHTGNFN
+565 
-572 NVTYFDKIDAIKNG
+572 TYFSLGTEWDKITDTYGLDVAGQNMFDYFNKPALDDAI
-586 DIDTFNALLHNEG
+586 NAGKEIRFSHNPE
-599 ISRWGLDDFEEL
+599 
-611 CDSYDSF
+611 
-618 ISKANKELGD
+618 A
-628 SVDATYGIKGQAAEW
+628 YGECALKWEW
-643 GDMTGGAG
+643 DYLQEKHGYFA
-651 QIVTPFGGDVLEKI
+651 LEKK
-665 GILKE
+665 GDFWYATK
-670 N
+670 

>member
-62 MEFLHGNLQKLE
+62 MELLHGNLQELE

-131 DVHTNIPK
+131 DVHTHISK

-147 EPEKRSAREEYDR
+147 ESEKRSAREEYDR

-181 QAKQAKKEL
+181 QAKQAKQEL

-214 YKKTAMNLY
+214 YKKTAMDLY
-223 QQCTSFGQRLKDL
+223 QQCTDFGEKLSNFGVKSA
-236 VTKTEEMKWDVR
+236 KTAWNVG

-316 LAAFGQKIGD
+316 LAALGQKIGD

-345 IQVLLSK
+345 IQILLSK

-371 TVDTLNDTVKIADE
+371 TVDTLDDTVKIADE
-385 LTDAAKVLDQVGD
+385 LTDAAKVVDQVGD
-398 IKDAA
+398 ITDAA
-403 MAVNVMDE
+403 MAVNAVDE
-411 ANAVVKAVDEV
+411 ANAAVKAVDKV
-422 NDVADA
+422 DDVADA
-428 VKTVEKLDGVIESGI
+428 AKTIEKLDGVIESGRESSI
-443 NSYADFSKAV
+443 KDYSNRFADSLVDDFNTDVEVRDVVKEDMILVQFSSDAPNASLRYWTTIDEANGISTIEEYMDKMALSKEWGNRNVVKVARVKKKTEVTHAIGTAKAQTKISDPRPGNGKQILFSKFD
-453 SNIGTR
+453 SNWITEVR
-459 SDLTDAQKIK
+459 NIK
-469 ELQKLFENSNY
+469 E
-480 KADINVP
+480 
-487 SDIQYVKG
+487 
-495 FDMKG
+495 
-500 NVIYDWPPKL
+500 
-510 GFDESTIKPITRTDG
+510 
-525 LSDTWDRYGYMG
+525 
-537 GSNFADVPSTGKYT
+537 
-551 YSERAIPY
+551 
-559 VENEAA
+559 
-565 YHTGNFN
+565 
-572 NVTYFDKIDAIKNG
+572 
-586 DIDTFNALLHNEG
+586 
-599 ISRWGLDDFEEL
+599 
-611 CDSYDSF
+611 
-618 ISKANKELGD
+618 
-628 SVDATYGIKGQAAEW
+628 
-643 GDMTGGAG
+643 
-651 QIVTPFGGDVLEKI
+651 
-665 GILKE
+665 
-670 N
+670 